1 MVSRFALSFALA
13 LVFSGTFGMSTAKG
27 MVDVHDTEEE
37 VAEAVAEYVA
47 NLSSKFAQER
57 AIFTVVV
64 AGGTL
69 IHTLRKLVEEPYSK
83 SVDWWKWEVFWVD
96 ERMVPLTDKDSNYKL
111 AYDGFLSKVPIPPT
125 NIHAV
130 NVTLPAAAAA
140 EAYQTLIKTLVDNKT
155 IDFSSSSGSPR
166 FDLMLLGMGPD
177 GHVASLFPGHP
188 LLKEKQRWVAAIED
202 SPFPPK
208 ERVTFTLPVINSAVN
223 FAFVITASDLPEWVQ
238 AMLAEKVGKAVNGSG
253 CGGGSGE
260 VEGCLP
266 VEMVKPGGEM
276 RWFLD
281 KSTAAK
287 IEG

>member
-1 MVSRFALSFALA
+1 MVSHFTLSFALT
-13 LVFSGTFGMSTAKG
+13 LVLFGIMSGMSTAKG
-27 MVDVHDTEEE
+27 VVNVQATEKE

-57 AIFTVVV
+57 GIFTVVV
-64 AGGTL
+64 GAGSV

-83 SVDWWKWEVFWVD
+83 SVDWSKWQVFWVD
-96 ERMVPLTDKDSNYKL
+96 ERMVPLTDKESNYKL

-130 NVTLPAAAAA
+130 NVTLPAPAAA

-155 IDFSSSSGSPR
+155 IDSSSSSGSPR
-166 FDLMLLGMGPD
+166 FDLMLLSMGPD

-188 LLKEKQRWVAAIED
+188 LLKEKQRWVAAVED
-202 SPFPPK
+202 APFLPR
-208 ERVTFTLPVINSAVN
+208 ERVTFTFPVINSAAN
-223 FAFVITASDLPEWVQ
+223 FAFMITASDLPEWVK
-238 AMLAEKVGKAVNGSG
+238 AMLADKVEKAVNGRG
-253 CGGGSGE
+253 CGEGE
-260 VEGCLP
+260 GLLLP
-266 VEMVKPGGEM
+266 VEMVKPRGEM